1 MRSLLLIASTSVALC
16 MGATAAQ
23 AQRSPSGCISDPEVI
38 AALEAKDGLQ
48 NGADTLGRSAFVC
61 GRDWSAANLL
71 EQANARSPTVINQF
85 NLAAAYV
92 ATGRLEAGLE
102 LYRQA
107 AARGRF
113 TDIILDAAYD
123 TPSQRGIWVNVS
135 DEANLRI
142 TWLSQ
147 MISTRSPGAEPFTAG
162 QAGVDAAER
171 TGLTVTAAQTGV
183 RLTDEQALARDG
195 LR

>member
-23 AQRSPSGCISDPEVI
+23 AQNSTAGCVSDREVI
-38 AALEAKDGLQ
+38 GALEAADDTQ
-48 NGADTLGRSAFVC
+48 NGADALGRSAFVC
-61 GRDWSAANLL
+61 GHDWSAANLF
-71 EQANARSPTVINQF
+71 EQANAREPSAVNQF

-92 ATGRLEAGLE
+92 VTGRYEAGRE

-107 AARGRF
+107 AARGGF
-113 TDIILDAAYD
+113 TYVILDRAYD
-123 TPSQRGIWVNVS
+123 ASSQRRFRVNVA
-135 DEANLRI
+135 DEANRRI
-142 TWLSQ
+142 ALLDQ
-147 MISTRSPGAEPFTAG
+147 LIPARSPAAEPFTAG

-171 TGLTVTAAQTGV
+171 TDLPVTAARTSL

-195 LR
+195 LN